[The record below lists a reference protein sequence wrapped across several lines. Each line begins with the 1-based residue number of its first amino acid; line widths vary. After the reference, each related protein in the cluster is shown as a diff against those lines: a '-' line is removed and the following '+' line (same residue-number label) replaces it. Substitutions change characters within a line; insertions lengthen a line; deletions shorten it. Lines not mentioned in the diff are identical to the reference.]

1 MQKKEEVYH
10 VKKKTITQDNV
21 CRRHILQA
29 RSIIVDIE
37 AVWKT
42 AKKDIPQL
50 KKKTNQKYLVYNI
63 FFCFS

>member
-21 CRRHILQA
+21 CRRRILQA
-29 RSIIVDIE
+29 RSRIVDIE

-50 KKKTNQKYLVYNI
+50 KKNKSKI
-63 FFCFS
+63 FGL